1 MTATLR
7 DQTPPLVTSAVKTLG
22 SMTCSAALNK
32 VAIKKMQL
40 QGQEWV
46 DRITNLRRYNTWF
59 MVDRQFWLHLEYGIC
74 NNTASWE
81 ELDLFLQQVY

>member
-22 SMTCSAALNK
+22 SMTCSEALNK

-46 DRITNLRRYNTWF
+46 DRITNLSHCNIWF
-59 MVDRQFWLHLEYGIC
+59 MVDRLWPCLEYGIC
-74 NNTASWE
+74 NIAVSWD
-81 ELDLFLQQVY
+81 ELDTCL